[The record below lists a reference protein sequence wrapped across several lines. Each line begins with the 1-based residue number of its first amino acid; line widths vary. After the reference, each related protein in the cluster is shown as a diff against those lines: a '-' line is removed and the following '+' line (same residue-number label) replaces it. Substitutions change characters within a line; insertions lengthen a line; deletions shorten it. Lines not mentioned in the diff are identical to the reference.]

1 MRVKYFLTALWALI
15 LIACAP
21 DPVRVT
27 NITLNTQAITLEIG
41 DSEQLIATVSPH
53 DAANTTVLWSS
64 DNSSVAKVSM
74 DGTVTAVAP
83 GTAKITAKSDD
94 GGMSDVC
101 VVTVPEPFTDVT
113 LDRTS
118 ISMYEGG
125 TDQLKAT
132 IAPADAEAPS
142 LLWSSSNPDV
152 VFVTPDGKLFAIAP
166 GSADITVTIEE
177 AELSA
182 TCQVTVQE
190 VIMELKPPTLDIAID
205 DEADIEVSL
214 EKQLEGVSVNVRWY
228 STDVKIIT
236 VDDKGH
242 VKALATGDAIICA
255 ATDKGRIAFCKVHV
269 REKVESVT
277 ITASSADAYLGG
289 DPTQLTATVT
299 PADLPDLKIT
309 WSSSDASVATVDSKG
324 AVTAQ
329 KKGTVTITVTVE
341 NGTQTVTQSR
351 EMQVIQ
357 PVTSISVDP
366 TTLEL
371 YVDDV
376 LEISE
381 SLTIKMEPA
390 DADDTS
396 CKYSTSTAGIISVSS
411 QGKIT
416 GKKAGTVKL
425 YITPNKANPSNLK
438 ATCTVTVKA
447 KVASV
452 TVTPSEKSMQVG
464 QTYTLTAKVSP
475 SNANQ
480 DVTWSSSDTKVAS
493 VAADGKVTAIKAG
506 EAVITA
512 TSKDNP
518 EIKSTC
524 VVTVVNIP
532 VESVTL
538 NKTTLLLVEGK
549 SETLTAT
556 VKPDNVLDKTV
567 TWSSSDTKV
576 ATVTSAG
583 KITAVKEGTANIT
596 ATCGGKTA
604 TCVVTVDPQVVAVT
618 SVSLDKETITIDKGS
633 TGQLTATV
641 LPERA
646 SNKSVTWS
654 SSNTSIVSVSSVG
667 NVATLTGKAAGEAV
681 VTVKTAD
688 GNFTKEC
695 KVTVVIPVSSIT
707 LSQTAATI
715 EFGQTLTLNATVLP
729 TNASST
735 AIAWSSD
742 KPEVASVSEDGVVTG
757 GTTAGTAKITATCGG
772 KTATC
777 TVTVKAEIVLVNKV
791 TISPRSLNLSLNQ
804 QATVKATVSPSNA
817 DNKSIVWSVP
827 QGAVITVDQ
836 SGTVTAV
843 KEGSCRLIAKSADGN
858 ASDFIVVTVTKKTVT
873 GLTLTP
879 ATLTLKVGETYDLVA
894 KVTPSDA
901 SIPDISFTSS
911 GKTIA
916 SVNEA
921 GRVTALKPG
930 TVTITAKSVD
940 VTSIKKTCTV
950 TVLESGASSGGAE
963 GIDFEDWNFN

>member
-228 STDVKIIT
+228 STDEKIIT

-255 ATDKGRIAFCKVHV
+255 ATDKGRMAFCKVHV

-309 WSSSDASVATVDSKG
+309 WSSSDASIATVDSKG

-464 QTYTLTAKVSP
+464 QTYTLTAKVLPKEAS
-475 SNANQ
+475 Q
-480 DVTWSSSDTKVAS
+480 EVTWSSSNTKVAT
-493 VAADGKVTAIKAG
+493 VENGKVTAVKAG

-567 TWSSSDTKV
+567 TWKSSNESV
-576 ATVTSAG
+576 ATVTTAG

-604 TCVVTVDPQVVAVT
+604 TCVVTVDPPVVAVT
-618 SVSLDKETITIDKGS
+618 GVSLDKEVITIDKGS

-654 SSNTSIVSVSSVG
+654 SSNTSIVTVSSVG

-681 VTVKTAD
+681 VTVKTVD
-688 GNFTKEC
+688 GSFTKEC
-695 KVTVVIPVSSIT
+695 KVTVVIPVTSIT

-715 EFGQTLTLNATVLP
+715 EFGQTLMLNATVLP

-735 AIAWSSD
+735 AIEWSSD
-742 KPEVASVSEDGVVTG
+742 KPEVASVSADGVVTG
-757 GTTAGTAKITATCGG
+757 GETAGTAKITATCGG

-804 QATVKATVSPSNA
+804 QVTVKASVSPSNA
-817 DNKSIVWSVP
+817 DNKTVVWSVP

-858 ASDFIVVTVTKKTVT
+858 AQDFIVVTVTKKTVT

-879 ATLTLKVGETYDLVA
+879 PTLILKVGETFDLEA
-894 KVTPSDA
+894 KVVPSDA
-901 SIPDISFTSS
+901 SIPDISFASS
-911 GKTIA
+911 DKKIA

>member
-27 NITLNTQAITLEIG
+27 NITLNSQAITLEIG
-41 DSEQLIATVSPH
+41 KSEQLTATVSPH
-53 DAANTTVLWSS
+53 DAANTTILWSS

-94 GGMSDVC
+94 GGLSDAC
-101 VVTVPEPFTDVT
+101 VVTVPVPFTDVT

-118 ISMYEGG
+118 IGMYEGG

-132 IAPADAEAPS
+132 IAPASAEAPS
-142 LLWSSSNPDV
+142 LLWSSSDPDV
-152 VFVTPDGKLFAIAP
+152 VLVTSEGKLFALTP
-166 GSADITVTIEE
+166 GTADITVTIED
-177 AELSA
+177 AGLSA
-182 TCQVTVQE
+182 TCKVTVQE
-190 VIMELKPPTLDIAID
+190 VKMELKPPTLDITVD

-214 EKQLEGVSVNVRWY
+214 EKQLEGVSVIVRWY
-228 STDVKIIT
+228 STDERIIT

-242 VKALATGDAIICA
+242 VKAVATGDAIICA
-255 ATDKGRIAFCKVHV
+255 ATDKGRTAFCRVHV
-269 REKVESVT
+269 LNKVESLT
-277 ITASSADAYLGG
+277 ITPSSADAYLGG

-299 PADLPDLKIT
+299 PADLPNLKIT
-309 WSSSDASVATVDSKG
+309 WSSSDTSIATVDSKG
-324 AVTAQ
+324 AVTAK

-341 NGTQTVTQSR
+341 NGTQTVSESR

-357 PVTSISVDP
+357 PVTSISVTP
-366 TTLEL
+366 ATLEL

-381 SLTIKMEPA
+381 SLTIKTEPA
-390 DADDTS
+390 DADDAS
-396 CKYSTSTAGIISVSS
+396 CKYATSTAGIISVSS

-416 GKKAGTVKL
+416 GKKAGTVTL
-425 YITPNKANPSNLK
+425 YITPNKASSADVK
-438 ATCTVTVKA
+438 APCKITVKA
-447 KVASV
+447 KVSSV
-452 TVTPSEKSMQVG
+452 TLSASEKSMQVG
-464 QTYTLTAKVSP
+464 QTYTLTAKVLPKEAS
-475 SNANQ
+475 Q
-480 DVTWSSSDTKVAS
+480 EVTWSSSDTKVAT
-493 VAADGKVTAIKAG
+493 VENGKVTAIKAG

-512 TSKDNP
+512 ASKDNS
-518 EIKSTC
+518 EIKATC
-524 VVTVVNIP
+524 AITVVNIP

-567 TWSSSDTKV
+567 IWKSSNESV
-576 ATVTSAG
+576 ATVTTAG
-583 KITAVKEGTANIT
+583 KITGVKEGTANIT
-596 ATCGGKTA
+596 ATCGSKTA
-604 TCVVTVDPQVVAVT
+604 TCVVTVDPPVVAVT
-618 SVSLDKETITIDKGS
+618 GVSLDKEEITIDKGS

-646 SNKSVTWS
+646 GNKSVTWS
-654 SSNTSIVSVSSVG
+654 SSNTSIVTVSSVG

-681 VTVKTAD
+681 VTVKTVD

-695 KVTVVIPVSSIT
+695 KVTVVIPVTSIT

-715 EFGQTLTLNATVLP
+715 EFGQTLTLNATVSP
-729 TNASST
+729 TNASTT
-735 AIAWSSD
+735 AIEWSSD
-742 KPEVASVSEDGVVTG
+742 KPDVASVSEDGVVTG
-757 GTTAGTAKITATCGG
+757 GMTAGTAKITASCGG

-777 TVTVKAEIVLVNKV
+777 TVTVKAEIILVTSV
-791 TISPRSLNLSLNQ
+791 TISPSSLELSLNQ
-804 QATVKATVSPSNA
+804 QATVTAKVSPKNA
-817 DNKSIVWSVP
+817 DNKNVIWTVP
-827 QGAVITVDQ
+827 AGAVVTVDQ
-836 SGTVTAV
+836 NGTVTAV

-858 ASDFIVVTVTKKTVT
+858 ASDWITVKVTKVAVD

-879 ATLTLKVGETYDLVA
+879 STLTLKVGETYDLVA
-894 KVTPSDA
+894 KVHPTNA
-901 SIPDISFTSS
+901 SIPDVAFSS
-911 GKTIA
+911 SSSTTV
-916 SVNEA
+916 SVDEN
-921 GRVTALKPG
+921 GRVTAKKPG
-930 TVTITAKSVD
+930 TATITAKSKD
-940 VTSIKKTCTV
+940 VTTIKKTCTV

>member
-1 MRVKYFLTALWALI
+1 MSRVKYLLTALWALI

-27 NITLNTQAITLEIG
+27 NITLNSQALTLEIG
-41 DSEQLIATVSPH
+41 KSEQLTATVSPH

-101 VVTVPEPFTDVT
+101 VVTVPEPYTDVT

-118 ISMYEGG
+118 LGMYEGG

-132 IAPADAEAPS
+132 IAPASAEAPS
-142 LLWSSSNPDV
+142 LLWTSSNPDV
-152 VFVTPDGKLFAIAP
+152 VLITPEGKLFTLTP
-166 GSADITVTIEE
+166 GSAFITVEIVD
-177 AELSA
+177 AGLSA
-182 TCQVTVQE
+182 TCEVTVQE
-190 VIMELKPPTLDIAID
+190 VKMELKPPTLDIAIG

-228 STDVKIIT
+228 STDEDIIT
-236 VDDKGH
+236 VDDKGR
-242 VKALATGDAIICA
+242 VKALAFGDAIICA
-255 ATDKGRIAFCKVHV
+255 STDKGRTAFCRVHV
-269 REKVESVT
+269 RNKVESLT
-277 ITASSADAYLGG
+277 ITPSSADAYLGG
-289 DPTQLTATVT
+289 DPTHLTATVT
-299 PADLPDLKIT
+299 PKDLPDLKIS
-309 WSSSDASVATVDSKG
+309 WSSSDTSIATVDSKG
-324 AVTAQ
+324 AVTAK

-341 NGTQTVTQSR
+341 NGTQTVSESR

-357 PVTSISVDP
+357 PVTSISVTP
-366 TTLEL
+366 ATLEL

-381 SLTIKMEPA
+381 SLTIKTEPA
-390 DADDTS
+390 DADDAS

-416 GKKAGTVKL
+416 GKKAGTVTL
-425 YITPNKANPSNLK
+425 YITPSKASSSDVK
-438 ATCTVTVKA
+438 ASCKITVKA

-452 TVTPSEKSMQVG
+452 TVTPTEKSMQVG
-464 QTYTLTAKVSP
+464 QTYTLTAKVLP
-475 SNANQ
+475 KEANQ
-480 DVTWSSSDTKVAS
+480 EVTWSSSDTKIATVEN
-493 VAADGKVTAIKAG
+493 GKVTAVKAG

-512 TSKDNP
+512 ASKDNP

-567 TWSSSDTKV
+567 TWKSSNESV

-604 TCVVTVDPQVVAVT
+604 TCVVTVDPPVVAVT
-618 SVSLDKETITIDKGS
+618 GVSLDKEEITIDKGS

-654 SSNTSIVSVSSVG
+654 SSNTSIVTVSSVG
-667 NVATLTGKAAGEAV
+667 NVATLTGKAAGEAI
-681 VTVKTAD
+681 VTVKTAGGD
-688 GNFTKEC
+688 FTKEC
-695 KVTVVIPVSSIT
+695 KVTVLIPVTSLT
-707 LSQTAATI
+707 LSQTTATI
-715 EFGQTLTLNATVLP
+715 EFGQTLALNATVLP

-735 AIAWSSD
+735 TVQWSSSNSAI
-742 KPEVASVSEDGVVTG
+742 ASVSDEGVVTG
-757 GTTAGTAKITATCGG
+757 GETAGTATITAACGG

-777 TVTVKAEIVLVNKV
+777 TVTVKAEIVLVTKV
-791 TISPRSLNLSLNQ
+791 TISPSSLDLSLNQ
-804 QATVKATVSPSNA
+804 QATVTAKVSPSNA
-817 DNKSIVWSVP
+817 DNKSVVWSVP

-858 ASDFIVVTVTKKTVT
+858 ASAFIVVTVTKKTVT

-879 ATLTLKVGETYDLVA
+879 ATLTLKVGETFDLEA
-894 KVTPSDA
+894 KVVPSNA

-911 GKTIA
+911 DKTKA
-916 SVNEA
+916 SVNEN

-940 VTSIKKTCTV
+940 VTSIKKTCTI
-950 TVLESGASSGGAE
+950 TVLESGAGSGGAE
-963 GIDFEDWNFN
+963 GIDFEEWNFD

>member
-1 MRVKYFLTALWALI
+1 MRVKYFLMALWALI
-15 LIACAP
+15 LVSCAP

-27 NITLNTQAITLEIG
+27 SITLNSQALTLTIG
-41 DSEQLIATVSPH
+41 QSETLIATVSPH
-53 DAANTTVLWSS
+53 DAANTTILWSS
-64 DNSSVAKVSM
+64 DNASVAKVSM

-94 GGMSDVC
+94 GGLSDAC
-101 VVTVPEPFTDVT
+101 VVTVPVPFTDVT

-118 ISMYEGG
+118 IDMYEGG
-125 TDQLKAT
+125 TEQLKAT
-132 IAPADAEAPS
+132 IAPAGAETPS
-142 LLWSSSNPDV
+142 LVWTSSDPEV
-152 VFVTPDGKLFAIAP
+152 VLVTTEGKLFALTP
-166 GSADITVTIEE
+166 GSADITVVIEE
-177 AELSA
+177 AGLSA
-182 TCQVTVQE
+182 TCKVTVQE
-190 VIMELKPPTLDIAID
+190 VKMELKPPTLDITIGD
-205 DEADIEVSL
+205 KADIEVSL
-214 EKQLEGVSVNVRWY
+214 EKQLEGVNVIVRWY
-228 STDVKIIT
+228 STDENIMT

-255 ATDKGRIAFCKVHV
+255 ATDKGRTAFCRVHV
-269 REKVESVT
+269 RNKVESLT
-277 ITASSADAYLGG
+277 ITASTADAYLGG

-299 PADLPDLKIT
+299 PKDLPDLKIS
-309 WSSSDASVATVDSKG
+309 WSSSDTSVAAVDSKG
-324 AVTAQ
+324 AVTAK
-329 KKGTVTITVTVE
+329 KKGKATITVTVE
-341 NGTQTVTQSR
+341 NGTQTVSQSY

-357 PVTSISVDP
+357 PVTAISVTP
-366 TTLEL
+366 STLEL

-381 SLTIKMEPA
+381 SLTIQTEPA
-390 DADDTS
+390 EADDTS
-396 CKYSTSTAGIISVSS
+396 CKYSTSTAGIITVSS

-416 GKKAGTVKL
+416 GKKNGTVKL
-425 YITPNKANPSNLK
+425 YITPNKASSEDVK
-438 ATCTVTVKA
+438 AQCTITVKA
-447 KVASV
+447 KVSSV
-452 TVTPSEKSMQVG
+452 TVTPSEKSLQVG
-464 QTYTLTAKVSP
+464 QTYTLTAKVLP
-475 SNANQ
+475 KEANQ
-480 DVTWSSSDTKVAS
+480 EVTWSSSDTKVAS
-493 VAADGKVTAIKAG
+493 VAADGKVTALKAG

-512 TSKDNP
+512 TSKDNS

-556 VKPDNVLDKTV
+556 VKPDDVLDKTV
-567 TWSSSDTKV
+567 TWKSSNESV

-596 ATCGGKTA
+596 ASCGGKTA

-618 SVSLDKETITIDKGS
+618 GVSLDKEAVTIDKGS
-633 TGQLTATV
+633 TAQLTATV

-654 SSNTSIVSVSSVG
+654 SSNTSIVTVSSVG

-688 GNFTKEC
+688 GSFTKEC
-695 KVTVVIPVSSIT
+695 KVTVNIPVSSIT
-707 LSQTAATI
+707 LSQTSATI

-735 AIAWSSD
+735 TVQWSSSD
-742 KPEVASVSEDGVVTG
+742 SSIASVSDEGVVTG
-757 GTTAGTAKITATCGG
+757 ETKAGTATITATCGG

-777 TVTVKAEIVLVNKV
+777 TVTVKAEIILVNKV
-791 TISPRSLNLSLNQ
+791 TISPRSLDLSLNQ
-804 QATVKATVSPSNA
+804 QTTVTAKVSPSNA
-817 DNKSIVWSVP
+817 DNKGVVWSVP

-879 ATLTLKVGETYDLVA
+879 STLTLKVGETYDLEA
-894 KVTPSDA
+894 KVVPSNA

-911 GKTIA
+911 SKTIA
-916 SVNEA
+916 TVNEK
-921 GRVTALKPG
+921 GRITALKPG

-950 TVLESGASSGGAE
+950 TVLESGAGSGGAE
-963 GIDFEDWNFN
+963 GIDFEDWTFQ